1 MAVHRRAATPF
12 GRLCPAMTRE
22 RLERATRG
30 DSVARARRDENEPGA
45 SLFTSAYLHP
55 FPPGGLALALALTLA
70 LALSLPLPL
79 VGVVAAIEAAGGSA
93 EHAMMA
99 GIMTGDTADD
109 GALDA
114 ALGVG
119 GRCRGQ
125 NKCGGG

>member
-1 MAVHRRAATPF
+1 MATGHVIGVIQLINKKKDAAKMLLGKEDVDEWVIPF
-12 GRLCPAMTRE
+12 
-22 RLERATRG
+22 
-30 DSVARARRDENEPGA
+30 DARSEELLGM
-45 SLFTSAYLHP
+45 
-55 FPPGGLALALALTLA
+55 
-70 LALSLPLPL
+70 
-79 VGVVAAIEAAGGSA
+79 VAAVEAAGGGA
-93 EHAMMA
+93 EHAVMA